1 MYIEKWLSQGTKL
14 GKSQRRGRQRKGGR
28 KRECVCVH
36 REREKRTRNVWII
49 KENNNLLGEEKPRP
63 WAGKFRVEVRV
74 C

>member
-1 MYIEKWLSQGTKL
+1 MAVPRNQTREVTTERETEER
-14 GKSQRRGRQRKGGR
+14 GKK
-28 KRECVCVH
+28 KRVCVCAQ
-36 REREKRTRNVWII
+36 REKRTRNVWII